1 MAASSESDARKR
13 VTRSSKNR
21 ERKQEQQNVSTK
33 APDSPS
39 RFFGLELET
48 AQALLQLALVFAA
61 WKTLLLIIAY
71 ASPGPG
77 YDTSSQLLPFFE
89 QSHVIQDNTA
99 SWSTLQSLI
108 RRLALHLTR
117 WDAVYF
123 TSAADRG
130 HVFEQEWAFSP
141 FLATL
146 TSTLTRRASSSFS
159 YYYHLILIEVKSIFD
174 LRMLIR
180 SSFCSD
186 HHHRELILEPRCL
199 QWCA

>member
-1 MAASSESDARKR
+1 MAASSESDVRTRA
-13 VTRSSKNR
+13 TRSSRNR
-21 ERKQEQQNVSTK
+21 GRKQEQQNVSTR

-39 RFFGLELET
+39 RFLGLEIET
-48 AQALLQLALVFAA
+48 MQALLRLALVFAA

-89 QSHVIQDNTA
+89 QSHVIQDISA
-99 SWSTLQSLI
+99 SWSTLRSLI
-108 RRLALHLTR
+108 RRITLHLTR

-141 FLATL
+141 FLAAL
-146 TSTLTRRASSSFS
+146 TSHLTRRAFSSFS
-159 YYYHLILIEVKSIFD
+159 CSYHLIQTEMNLTLD
-174 LRMLIR
+174 LQILIR

-186 HHHRELILEPRCL
+186 
-199 QWCA
+199 